1 MGIEP
6 AEGLAAREMALV
18 VRERWELPASE
29 RESEKLFF
37 SKTLQHDEHT
47 PPSLPSCF
55 SLVMTVFDLLLFSS
69 LAPFLPF
76 FFFFFFSPRSPLSLS
91 SSSSQPLL
99 IKRFFE
105 TFSYLPPLSDADT
118 AKQVDYITRNGW
130 VPALEFADPEHA
142 YVSNENC
149 IRMQTTSGYQDNRY
163 WSMYKLP
170 MFGCTD
176 SSQVLK
182 EIAAAAKS
190 FPNAYIRLVAF
201 NPDRQVQ
208 VAGMLVHRPTT
219 VRGVFFL
226 CWRSKKRRRKK

>member
-1 MGIEP
+1 MKR
-6 AEGLAAREMALV
+6 AER
-18 VRERWELPASE
+18 PTSE
-29 RESEKLFF
+29 RAR
-37 SKTLQHDEHT
+37 SKARVRKRYNFAQASAPPLAKHTL
-47 PPSLPSCF
+47 F
-55 SLVMTVFDLLLFSS
+55 SLSIL
-69 LAPFLPF
+69 
-76 FFFFFFSPRSPLSLS
+76 FFFFSS
-91 SSSSQPLL
+91 SSSLLLRAHLFPPPPLPPSLSPTPPPPPPLL
-99 IKRFFE
+99 PQRFFE
-105 TFSYLPPLSDADT
+105 TFSYLPPLSDADI

-142 YVSNENC
+142 YVSNENTV
-149 IRMQTTSGYQDNRY
+149 RMQTTSGYQDNRY

-182 EIAAAAKS
+182 EIASATKS

-219 VRGVFFL
+219 VR
-226 CWRSKKRRRKK
+226 KEEKRRA

>member
-1 MGIEP
+1 MVF
-6 AEGLAAREMALV
+6 ALAAKAAV
-18 VRERWELPASE
+18 APAVAVR
-29 RESEKLFF
+29 
-37 SKTLQHDEHT
+37 SKAAK
-47 PPSLPSCF
+47 
-55 SLVMTVFDLLLFSS
+55 SS
-69 LAPFLPF
+69 AF
-76 FFFFFFSPRSPLSLS
+76 RVW
-91 SSSSQPLL
+91 QPVDN
-99 IKRFFE
+99 KFFE
-105 TFSYLPPLSDADT
+105 TFSYLPPLSDADI

-142 YVSNENC
+142 YVSNENTV
-149 IRMQTTSGYQDNRY
+149 RMQTTSGYQDNRY

-182 EIAAAAKS
+182 EIQAATKS

-219 VRGVFFL
+219 DDI
-226 CWRSKKRRRKK
+226 CSPDKRSV